1 MLLEE
6 FDPTKKAVIDPEK
19 TVDKIKDFPPITIS
33 VFSKTLFEEVL
44 SLLEHKEIAYNTS
57 CNGINPIYEITYK
70 DHKFSFYKSYGG
82 APKCVG
88 DYEEV
93 HQMGSEAL
101 ILLGNCGVLDQ
112 SIEDCGIIIPTSAL
126 RDEGTSYHYAPASDT
141 IQVNKKYIPEFKQ
154 ICEESGYPYIEGRC
168 WTTDAFYRETRDKVN
183 RRKAQGALCVEMEC
197 AAMQAMCDFRGIDF
211 FQYFYAGDNLDH
223 SDWDPRSLSG
233 HAKLDEKVKIVF
245 LAFELALKIAK
256 NR

>member
-1 MLLEE
+1 M
-6 FDPTKKAVIDPEK
+6 
-19 TVDKIKDFPPITIS
+19 
-33 VFSKTLFEEVL
+33 
-44 SLLEHKEIAYNTS
+44 
-57 CNGINPIYEITYK
+57 
-70 DHKFSFYKSYGG
+70 
-82 APKCVG
+82 CVG

-93 HQMGSEAL
+93 HQMGSETL

-154 ICEESGYPYIEGRC
+154 ICKESGYPYIEGRC

-183 RRKAQGALCVEMEC
+183 RRKQQGAICVEMEC